1 MRSLMAPGSSYS
13 TRCPPFG
20 TTSSRAFGS
29 ASAYCLATSTGT
41 IASSAPWSDEG
52 GGAHLAQ
59 QRGQAAAEHVRLP
72 AEPRRHLAAVVPEL
86 LVGPPGVVAEGLPE
100 PVLVAEAGHDVLVE
114 VDHHLVQDLALA
126 RLMAGRADEHE
137 PADALL
143 AHRRHLGGHEPPEAE
158 PHERRALEPEPAA
171 GPAGAGWPDRAARA
185 PTPPAPIGRSRACRA
200 RTRWPARRAARRRE
214 STRGSPSS
222 GAGRPPA
229 SPPRLSDSGAARPA
243 TSIVCSV
250 WLSVAVVTRA
260 PLEGRLPGPGR
271 PYST

>member
-1 MRSLMAPGSSYS
+1 MRSLMAPGCSYS

-41 IASSAPWSDEG
+41 IASSAPWRTSAG
-52 GGAHLAQ
+52 VPHLAQ

-72 AEPRRHLAAVVPEL
+72 GEPRRHLAAVVPEL

-126 RLMAGRADEHE
+126 RLEAGRADEHE

-143 AHRRHLGGHEPPEAE
+143 AHRRHLGGHEAPEAE
-158 PHERRALEPEPAA
+158 PHERRALEPEP
-171 GPAGAGWPDRAARA
+171 GQRLQEQDGQIARL
-185 PTPPAPIGRSRACRA
+185 A
-200 RTRWPARRAARRRE
+200 RPFR
-214 STRGSPSS
+214 
-222 GAGRPPA
+222 
-229 SPPRLSDSGAARPA
+229 PPRLAVAGHVGHVHAARSA
-243 TSIVCSV
+243 SRS
-250 WLSVAVVTRA
+250 
-260 PLEGRLPGPGR
+260 
-271 PYST
+271 